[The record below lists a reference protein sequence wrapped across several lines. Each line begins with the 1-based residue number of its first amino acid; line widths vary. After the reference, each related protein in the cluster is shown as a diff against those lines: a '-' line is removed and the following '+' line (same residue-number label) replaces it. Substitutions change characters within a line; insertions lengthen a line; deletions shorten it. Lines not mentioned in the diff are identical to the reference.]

1 MPRLSKIV
9 LVVAALVV
17 IAIPATHSAANDD
30 AALGRLA
37 EPGTHALM
45 RHALAP
51 GTGDPANF
59 ALRDCATQRNLDA
72 AGRKQAEAIG
82 GALRKAGIRID
93 RVLSSQWCRCLETA
107 RLLALGP
114 VTEEPAINSFF
125 ADTSTRDVQT
135 EATRR
140 LLVDLPPDETA
151 ILVTHQ
157 VNITALTGVF
167 PRSGE
172 VIVVKTVGYGSL
184 EVLGRFLL
192 SD

>member
-17 IAIPATHSAANDD
+17 IAIPATHAAADD
-30 AALGRLA
+30 DMALAHLA
-37 EPGTHALM
+37 EQGTHALM